1 MRISRKGLYALQA
14 MISLASSY
22 PEQTMTTRDIAG
34 REGIPEKFLELI
46 LAELKNARLVD
57 SQRGSRGGYRLAR
70 SPAKIFLGEII
81 RLIDGPLAPLGN
93 AASLRRLVA
102 RDKRHSPLYRV
113 FLDVRNATSN
123 IIDHTSLADLCRE
136 GGKR

>member
-22 PEQTMTTRDIAG
+22 PEQTMTTREIAG

-123 IIDHTSLADLCRE
+123 IIDRTSLADLCRE
-136 GGKR
+136 GGKP